1 MGQAVNTFLASH
13 INALVGTRVDK
24 IIRKRRITDALIL
37 MIILAVSAI
46 CFSFYMRTSAE
57 VSVAKA
63 RQQATA
69 DKIKALK
76 IQNEKLERDV
86 NLLQADKKAIE
97 EFARH
102 NLGMIRPGDVVIKI
116 DKGSAE

>member
-24 IIRKRRITDALIL
+24 TIRNRRITDALIL

-57 VSVAKA
+57 VTVARAK
-63 RQQATA
+63 QQATA

-76 IQNEKLERDV
+76 IQNEKLEREV
-86 NLLQADKKAIE
+86 NQLQTDKKAIE

-102 NLGMIRPGDVVIKI
+102 NLGMVRPGDVVVKVEK
-116 DKGSAE
+116 DAAE

>member
-1 MGQAVNTFLASH
+1 LGQAVNTFLASH
-13 INALVGTRVDK
+13 INALVGTKVER

-57 VSVAKA
+57 LSIAKA

-76 IQNEKLERDV
+76 IQNEKLEREV
-86 NLLQADKKAIE
+86 QSLQTDKKAIE

-102 NLGMIRPGDVVIKI
+102 NLGLIRPGDVVVKVE
-116 DKGSAE
+116 KGSAE

>member
-13 INALVGTRVDK
+13 INALVGTKVER

-57 VSVAKA
+57 LTIAKA

-76 IQNEKLERDV
+76 IQNEKLEREAQS
-86 NLLQADKKAIE
+86 LQTDKKAIE

-102 NLGMIRPGDVVIKI
+102 NLGLIRPGDVVVKVE
-116 DKGSAE
+116 KGSAE

>member
-1 MGQAVNTFLASH
+1 LGQAVNTFLASH
-13 INALVGTRVDK
+13 IHALVGTRVDK
-24 IIRKRRITDALIL
+24 ITRKRRITDALIL

-57 VSVAKA
+57 LTVAKA
-63 RQQATA
+63 KQQATA
-69 DKIKALK
+69 DRIKALK

-86 NLLQADKKAIE
+86 QQLQTDKKAIE

-102 NLGMIRPGDVVIKI
+102 HLGLIRAGDVVVKVE
-116 DKGSAE
+116 KGSTE